1 MHSLDARALFLR
13 RVGPAYSQGLR
24 RRLSTHR
31 LLLLRARIAAAQP
44 LPFFAFAPDHA
55 HPLTTHTDTLS
66 FTMAKRTV
74 KAGITGGYQKGTREM
89 DKGWGCKPSSTQ
101 RDG

>member
-1 MHSLDARALFLR
+1 
-13 RVGPAYSQGLR
+13 
-24 RRLSTHR
+24 
-31 LLLLRARIAAAQP
+31 
-44 LPFFAFAPDHA
+44 
-55 HPLTTHTDTLS
+55 
-66 FTMAKRTV
+66 MAKRTV